1 MDSGPVS
8 SDVSSSLQQDIVI
21 LKQELTTLEEKRD
34 ELLKQIKEEEEGVID
49 DSSSLPPQETD
60 KTDKDQQRMHDILM
74 AYRLTGV
81 TIFNA
86 NEMDE
91 GDWSKHSMENFPT
104 RPKEMGIR
112 FETFANASYHEP
124 YYVMIR
130 RRTENEAG
138 ETEQNNGTLFI
149 SKHTIPHWIPLRD
162 IEKRYLNRDLSTF
175 TRLISEHL
183 QETMDKNPSPP
194 GADQAL

>member
-1 MDSGPVS
+1 
-8 SDVSSSLQQDIVI
+8 
-21 LKQELTTLEEKRD
+21 
-34 ELLKQIKEEEEGVID
+34 
-49 DSSSLPPQETD
+49 
-60 KTDKDQQRMHDILM
+60 MHDILM

-86 NEMDE
+86 NEMEDN
-91 GDWSKHSMENFPT
+91 DWSKYNIEKLHAT
-104 RPKEMGIR
+104 PKEVGIR

-130 RRTENEAG
+130 RRVES
-138 ETEQNNGTLFI
+138 QNDEDEDDQPNRDTLYI

-175 TRLISEHL
+175 TRLVSEHL
-183 QETMDKNPSPP
+183 QEVVGRRECSRPAAQDNPSFPP
-194 GADQAL
+194 SEPAQID